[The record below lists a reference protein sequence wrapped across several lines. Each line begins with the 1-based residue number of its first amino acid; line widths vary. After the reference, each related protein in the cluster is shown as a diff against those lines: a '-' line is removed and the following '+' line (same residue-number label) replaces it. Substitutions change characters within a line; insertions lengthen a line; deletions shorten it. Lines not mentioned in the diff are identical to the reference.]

1 MSHGEQVAALKD
13 LERLEPRTF
22 NAFRDLTMLGMFA
35 HPEHGGNYQKI
46 GWKLIDCDYFQFSYD
61 PAVTRTRF
69 LGGLRGRARTVAY
82 RELRG

>member
-1 MSHGEQVAALKD
+1 MVQAQTQNEAGIHSDKELIRINGA
-13 LERLEPRTF
+13 
-22 NAFRDLTMLGMFA
+22 
-35 HPEHGGNYQKI
+35 KI

-69 LGGLRGRARTVAY
+69 LGGLRGTARTVAY